1 MGFARATHATPLLI
15 DAPCPAAIPVARETA
30 MANDKERVA
39 LGSIGG
45 PLQNTLRTPAEGDT
59 GRPS

>member
-1 MGFARATHATPLLI
+1 V
-15 DAPCPAAIPVARETA
+15 PAAIPVARETA